1 MTMNLDHVLL
11 PVANAAKSVSFYG
24 KLFGFKYEP
33 HGLVRISPTLVLQLI
48 ESPPQGSQ
56 HMAFS
61 MSEPEFEATIGR
73 LKAENVPYG
82 DNFDTVGKMT
92 GPGTSHGSQKNAR
105 CIYFRDPDGHMLEI
119 MHYPSVA

>member
-1 MTMNLDHVLL
+1 MTVNLDHVLV
-11 PVANAAKSVSFYG
+11 PVTNAAKSVSFYG
-24 KLFGFKYEP
+24 KLLGFKYEP
-33 HGLVRISPTLVLQLI
+33 LGLVRISPTLVLQLI

-61 MSEPEFEATIGR
+61 MSEREFEQIIAR
-73 LKAENVPYG
+73 LKTENVPYG
-82 DNFDTVGKMT
+82 DNFDTVGEMT

-119 MHYPSVA
+119 MHYPSAI